1 MLAISFQLLFDEEKL
16 IVVRKGCAAVAAGQE
31 QTVAEI
37 CHCAGSTIVVVSFR
51 WVSFRWVSFEVPW
64 SRRVGFPSF
73 LVNVVSCSAKRG
85 EYSDVMQ
92 HQCNQR
98 VFGFVMGLD
107 SKRGQAG

>member
-1 MLAISFQLLFDEEKL
+1 MSFSFQLLLDEEKL

-51 WVSFRWVSFEVPW
+51 WVSFEVPW

-92 HQCNQR
+92 QQCNQR